1 MAADLKQVGSFF
13 CQKFLAGN
21 LNLMWLDAVVVIYGL
36 MQIAF
41 GIEAS
46 SKSPISLIAGTFLGV
61 LCIVGA
67 VVAKKRPA
75 IGYGMALVATLLALG
90 QFAPKLA
97 REPGIYPQG
106 IEVVTSVA
114 VMLSIGYW
122 FYKRRNAI

>member
-1 MAADLKQVGSFF
+1 
-13 CQKFLAGN
+13 
-21 LNLMWLDAVVVIYGL
+21 MWLDAVVVIYGL

-46 SKSPISLIAGTFLGV
+46 SKSSISLIAGTFLGL

-75 IGYGMALVATLLALG
+75 IGYGMAIVAALLALG
-90 QFAPKLA
+90 RFAPALA
-97 REPGIYPQG
+97 KEPGIYPQG

-114 VMLSIGYW
+114 VLLSIVYW
-122 FYKRRNAI
+122 FYKRRNSI